1 MACGRSSEAR
11 EGGLIVVVRSAGRS
25 DGGGG
30 GGGGRHGGRKKSE
43 AEGSFDS
50 FLYWSGMILVS

>member
-1 MACGRSSEAR
+1 M
-11 EGGLIVVVRSAGRS
+11 VVVRSAGRS

-50 FLYWSGMILVS
+50 FILEWDDF

>member
-1 MACGRSSEAR
+1 M
-11 EGGLIVVVRSAGRS
+11 VVRSAGRRS

-30 GGGGRHGGRKKSE
+30 GGGGRHGGREKSE

-50 FLYWSGMILVS
+50 LYCSGMILSGSVCCCY